1 MKHFFFLDQSEFMS
15 QFIDNAASEL
25 KKPVKTVSMV
35 KIQSLLYMAITNP
48 ASPTSLDPHKDD
60 LRATM
65 ATSGLFEWLGKIVNR
80 QGSDPVEDGTMLAA
94 GDETKQNEK
103 GKKELLCESKFE
115 ALVSQ
120 AYTFSITSDRSAL
133 IRL

>member
-1 MKHFFFLDQSEFMS
+1 LKELVAEMMVGTYRSMKHFFFLDQSEFMS
-15 QFIDNAASEL
+15 QFIDNASTEF
-25 KKPVKTVSMV
+25 KKPAKSVSMI

-80 QGSDPVEDGTMLAA
+80 QGSDAQEDGAFLGV
-94 GDETKQNEK
+94 GDETQQQK
-103 GKKELLCESKFE
+103 GKKDLLRE
-115 ALVSQ
+115 
-120 AYTFSITSDRSAL
+120 
-133 IRL
+133 

>member
-25 KKPVKTVSMV
+25 KKSVKSVSMV

-65 ATSGLFEWLGKIVNR
+65 ATSSLFDWLGKIVNR
-80 QGSDPVEDGTMLAA
+80 QGSDSVEEGTMLAA

-103 GKKELLCESKFE
+103 GKKELLC
-115 ALVSQ
+115 
-120 AYTFSITSDRSAL
+120 TFFPQT
-133 IRL
+133 